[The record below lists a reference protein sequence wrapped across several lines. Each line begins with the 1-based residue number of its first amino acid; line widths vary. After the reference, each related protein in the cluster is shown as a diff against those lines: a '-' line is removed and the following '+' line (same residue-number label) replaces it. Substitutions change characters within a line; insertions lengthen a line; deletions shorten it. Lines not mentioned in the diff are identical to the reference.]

1 MRAAQV
7 ETARAIPREMNA
19 GKVRGYRLAEQNAA
33 REKAEAEAEE
43 IVAVM
48 ADKLNIQED
57 EHAKAALEF
66 AVSVVKD
73 ETVNVKD
80 RLSGAKL
87 VLDFTKSKPAS
98 KAEVEIKKA
107 EDFLDAIAK
116 DDDTEAS

>member
-19 GKVRGYRLAEQNAA
+19 GKVRGYRLVEQNAA

-107 EDFLDAIAK
+107 EDFLEALAQEDAK
-116 DDDTEAS
+116 TE